1 MANDDDEVENSLTA
15 TTTVL
20 ATGVSAAA
28 EVGNTE
34 VATLMACMRDKLL
47 AIDAQGD
54 KLKIWQIPS
63 EKMEDLRNLNRLV
76 VTHIHP
82 VPKKIRSQCPRY

>member
-54 KLKIWQIPS
+54 KLKIWQIPCHGIQGELKFFLS
-63 EKMEDLRNLNRLV
+63 RFDV
-76 VTHIHP
+76 
-82 VPKKIRSQCPRY
+82 